1 MTYPYERHL
10 RYSLLY
16 GSEIPKLK
24 NVDENTDS
32 KKVRNM
38 QTHFN
43 FDILRRI
50 DLQRSIS

>member
-32 KKVRNM
+32 KKVRNI
-38 QTHFN
+38 QT
-43 FDILRRI
+43 
-50 DLQRSIS
+50 ISTLISQKG